1 MVNVP
6 LVLHGGSGTPV
17 DQVQDSIRNGIRKIN
32 VATDVIT
39 AMVKKYNEVTKVP
52 GFKYN
57 TAIYPQ
63 VKDAMKEL
71 IKEKMNQFRFM

>member
-1 MVNVP
+1 M
-6 LVLHGGSGTPV
+6 
-17 DQVQDSIRNGIRKIN
+17 DQVQESIRNGIRKIN

-39 AMVKKYNEVTKVP
+39 TMVKKYNEVTQVP

-63 VKDAMKEL
+63 VKDAMKEF
-71 IKEKMNQFRFM
+71 IKSKMNEFRFM